1 LRAWRARFQTASGE
15 ISRRE
20 FFSLAEL
27 LLRDQPG
34 IQNLGW
40 IPRVSHAEREAFE
53 LAAARQ
59 GIPGYEIKS
68 VTESGLTRS
77 DERDEY
83 FPVLYS
89 ATGSSTVY
97 GLDLGSEPMRCG
109 VLESARD
116 SGKAAASSVF
126 RLPPAVGDWRAFF
139 VVMAVFK
146 PGSAHDTVEA
156 RRRNLA
162 GFVQGIF
169 RIDAMVETIFAR
181 TTAPGGLDLILF
193 EAPSDEDAAPIY
205 FHSSRRREAPAEPQP
220 LATLRA
226 GPNWSTQIDVAD
238 RRWLLAAVPIP
249 GSPGIPDHLAA
260 WLSLIGGM
268 LITAAVAA
276 YIWSAGRQS
285 VVALKLANAQLSEQ
299 NERFDAALQNLPQ
312 GLLMLDRDQRVA
324 VCNDRYIEM
333 YGLSRDIVRPGL
345 PVQELLRHRA
355 ERSRLH
361 RDLEKYRTQMLDDV
375 APGKTAS
382 AVAET
387 PDGRAIAIAS
397 KAMGHGGWVI
407 THEDI
412 TERRQT
418 EARIAH
424 MARHDPVTDL
434 PNRIHFREEI
444 GSRLS
449 RLGRN
454 ERFAVLYLDLD
465 NFKTIN
471 DTLGHPIGDKLLSMV
486 GERLRSC
493 IRGPDSIARL
503 GGDEFGIVEGSVLQP
518 QDAAALVSRI
528 MEVLASPFDVDGHQ
542 VVAGVSVGI
551 AIAPTD
557 AADSDQLLKN
567 ADMALYRAKADG
579 RGTHRFFDP
588 DMDARMQAR
597 RALETDLRKAI
608 ACGEFELHYQPLVR
622 LETEQICG
630 FEALIRWHHPTRGFV
645 PPRQFI
651 PLAEETRLIVPI
663 GEWVLRQACA
673 EAAGWPEGIRVAV
686 NVSPAQFRRPGLSE
700 IVVSA
705 LANSGLEPARLEV
718 EITESVLLLNSELTL
733 ATLHR
738 LRELGVRISM
748 DDFGTG
754 YSSLS
759 YLRSFPFDKIKIDGS
774 FVRDLASNADS
785 MAIVRAVAGLGSS
798 LRMVT
803 TAEGIETRVE
813 LEQLKRE
820 GCTEGQGYLFGK
832 PLPAESVR
840 DLLSSSSK
848 AVA

>member
-1 LRAWRARFQTASGE
+1 
-15 ISRRE
+15 
-20 FFSLAEL
+20 
-27 LLRDQPG
+27 
-34 IQNLGW
+34 
-40 IPRVSHAEREAFE
+40 
-53 LAAARQ
+53 
-59 GIPGYEIKS
+59 
-68 VTESGLTRS
+68 
-77 DERDEY
+77 
-83 FPVLYS
+83 
-89 ATGSSTVY
+89 
-97 GLDLGSEPMRCG
+97 
-109 VLESARD
+109 
-116 SGKAAASSVF
+116 
-126 RLPPAVGDWRAFF
+126 
-139 VVMAVFK
+139 
-146 PGSAHDTVEA
+146 
-156 RRRNLA
+156 
-162 GFVQGIF
+162 
-169 RIDAMVETIFAR
+169 
-181 TTAPGGLDLILF
+181 
-193 EAPSDEDAAPIY
+193 
-205 FHSSRRREAPAEPQP
+205 
-220 LATLRA
+220 
-226 GPNWSTQIDVAD
+226 
-238 RRWLLAAVPIP
+238 
-249 GSPGIPDHLAA
+249 
-260 WLSLIGGM
+260 LIGGM

-503 GGDEFGIVEGSVLQP
+503 GRDEFGIVEGSVLQP

-588 DMDARMQAR
+588 DMDARMQTR

-645 PPRQFI
+645 PPLQFI